1 MRTPWTQVVKLGPIR
16 TLQAKAMLLVIAIV
30 AGVLALST
38 FFNVQASERALER
51 DLRDKAIALARQ
63 FGAGIDSWEEL
74 NSPEQLQAMIE
85 QIMEPRFSIVGMAV
99 YAMTEG
105 GSRASPPGVRKPRMV
120 QVRRSPRR
128 P

>member
-1 MRTPWTQVVKLGPIR
+1 VKLGPLR
-16 TLQAKAMLLVIAIV
+16 TLQAKAILLAIAIV

-38 FFNVQASERALER
+38 FFNVQVSERALER

-63 FGAGIDSWEEL
+63 FAAGIDSWEEL
-74 NSPEQLQAMIE
+74 KGPEQLQAMID
-85 QIMEPRFSIVGMAV
+85 QVMEPRFSIVGMAV